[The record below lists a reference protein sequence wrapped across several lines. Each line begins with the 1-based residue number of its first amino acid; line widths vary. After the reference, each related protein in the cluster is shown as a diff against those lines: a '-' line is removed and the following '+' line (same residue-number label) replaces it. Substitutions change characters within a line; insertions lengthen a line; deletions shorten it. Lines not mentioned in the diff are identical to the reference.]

1 MKRRKAGLL
10 RTALDSTAFRLEATQ
25 DLARVGDWELDRHSG
40 RMRWSRQLFRL
51 FDRPEALGVP
61 DINEAL
67 AYYNPASL
75 ERTRDAF
82 WQAIDT
88 GKRCALEQEVT
99 LPSGQM
105 RHHVTVIVPVH
116 DGQGQVYK
124 LYGTVQDI
132 TERKQMEAERI
143 EHLARL
149 EALSRN
155 LVAIEERE
163 RRELASA
170 LHDRASPNLAALRIL
185 FANLSAQLAH
195 TLPPAAH
202 AGLQP
207 LLDDAAALLADT
219 SAGIREICT
228 NLRPA
233 TLDYGGL
240 APALNEYV
248 TQFSQRTGLDAAI
261 EVASDAD
268 TCALTPASTAL
279 CFRLVQEAL
288 TNCAKHAQ
296 AGGVRIQLERDAHH
310 IRLTVADDGVGFD
323 LSRLGEAGS
332 TPGLGLITMRERVE
346 LAGGRFTLRTRPG
359 EGTEITVDLPCL
371 PNPSEPQ
378 EPPR

>member
-1 MKRRKAGLL
+1 MKRRRVGLL
-10 RTALDSTAFRLEATQ
+10 RAALDSAVFRLEATQ

-51 FDRPEALGVP
+51 FDRAEALGVP

-67 AYYNPASL
+67 GYYGPTSL

-88 GKRCALEQEVT
+88 GRRCALEQEAI
-99 LPSGQM
+99 LPSGQV
-105 RHHVTVIVPVH
+105 RHHVTVIVPVS

-143 EHLARL
+143 EYLARL
-149 EALSRN
+149 EALSRH
-155 LVAIEERE
+155 LVEIEERE

-195 TLPPAAH
+195 TLPADAH

-219 SAGIREICT
+219 TAGIRELCT

-248 TQFSQRTGLDAAI
+248 TQFRQRTGLDAAI

-371 PNPSEPQ
+371 PLPPEPP

>member
-1 MKRRKAGLL
+1 MIV
-10 RTALDSTAFRLEATQ
+10 LD
-25 DLARVGDWELDRHSG
+25 HG
-40 RMRWSRQLFRL
+40 R
-51 FDRPEALGVP
+51 
-61 DINEAL
+61 
-67 AYYNPASL
+67 
-75 ERTRDAF
+75 
-82 WQAIDT
+82 AIF
-88 GKRCALEQEVT
+88 
-99 LPSGQM
+99 
-105 RHHVTVIVPVH
+105 
-116 DGQGQVYK
+116 QG
-124 LYGTVQDI
+124 T
-132 TERKQMEAERI
+132 I
-143 EHLARL
+143 E
-149 EALSRN
+149 ELSRH
-155 LVAIEERE
+155 LVEIEERE

-185 FANLSAQLAH
+185 FSSLAEALPESARSELA
-195 TLPPAAH
+195 
-202 AGLQP
+202 P
-207 LLDDAAALLADT
+207 LLEDASALLADT
-219 SAGIREICT
+219 TAGIREICT

-248 TQFSQRTGLDAAI
+248 TQFRHRTGLDAAI

-268 TCALTPASTAL
+268 TCALTPGSTAL

-371 PNPSEPQ
+371 PLPPEPP